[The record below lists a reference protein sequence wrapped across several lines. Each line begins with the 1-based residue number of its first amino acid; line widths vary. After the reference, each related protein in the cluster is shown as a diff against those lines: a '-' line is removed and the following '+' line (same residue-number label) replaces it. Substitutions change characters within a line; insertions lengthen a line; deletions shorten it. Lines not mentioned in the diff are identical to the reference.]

1 MVHQQ
6 VKKQVKVTP
15 EEFLEGY
22 RYIEE
27 AMNQSDSYEDALH
40 HILKYFDRKLN
51 GTYSAIMIVDEKKE
65 FFQECI
71 SNGLSEEFKEACCG
85 TVIEKGIDS
94 NATAIRM
101 EKSLF
106 QKTFRMA
113 CQGMV
118 IKKCLIY

>member
-65 FFQECI
+65 FFR
-71 SNGLSEEFKEACCG
+71 SVFLM
-85 TVIEKGIDS
+85 DYL
-94 NATAIRM
+94 
-101 EKSLF
+101 KSSRKHVVE
-106 QKTFRMA
+106 Q
-113 CQGMV
+113 
-118 IKKCLIY
+118 